1 MREHVAS
8 LFSVPLG
15 IYRWDDDKNKE
26 LRELTKTLIKPRK
39 QMTNAMTEDIVHYYN
54 VSGENFLDEDYP
66 IIKEFQ
72 KFLSY
77 SYEDFTQNVYEWKMT
92 KEHFITDCWVNVT
105 RKNGWQFKHSH
116 ANAFI
121 SGTYYLNF
129 PDGSPGL
136 TLSNSTIQKT
146 SPYMSAVPRNQNQYN
161 SETLTMMPDEGIL
174 FLWSSNL
181 THETG
186 IIEEDITRVSISM
199 NFVPAE
205 LDTGVYRLRL
215 SR

>member
-1 MREHVAS
+1 MREHIAP

-26 LRELTKTLIKPRK
+26 LKELTQKLIKPRK
-39 QMTNAMTEDIVHYYN
+39 RLGNAMTQDICHFYN

-66 IIKEFQ
+66 VIKEFE
-72 KFLSY
+72 KFLSE
-77 SYEDFTQNVYEWKMT
+77 SYEDFTQNVYEWDMCR
-92 KEHFITDCWVNVT
+92 EHIITDCWVNVT

-146 SPYMSAVPRNQNQYN
+146 SPYLGVNPKKMNPYN

>member
-1 MREHVAS
+1 MLIVIVSLKNEREHIAP

-105 RKNGWQFKHSH
+105 RKNGWQFKHGH

-199 NFVPAE
+199 NFVPPN
-205 LDTGVYRLRL
+205 
-215 SR
+215 

>member
-1 MREHVAS
+1 MREHIAP

-72 KFLSY
+72 KFCLTHTKTSHRM
-77 SYEDFTQNVYEWKMT
+77 SMSGRMT

-105 RKNGWQFKHSH
+105 QEW
-116 ANAFI
+116 
-121 SGTYYLNF
+121 
-129 PDGSPGL
+129 
-136 TLSNSTIQKT
+136 
-146 SPYMSAVPRNQNQYN
+146 MAV
-161 SETLTMMPDEGIL
+161 
-174 FLWSSNL
+174 
-181 THETG
+181 
-186 IIEEDITRVSISM
+186 
-199 NFVPAE
+199 
-205 LDTGVYRLRL
+205 
-215 SR
+215 